1 MSDRAPPQVIQPG
14 PARGARAAAAAA
26 ANTAGVRRNLFQHQL
41 LSRRPTPPI
50 SSNASAN
57 ANSNHA
63 HAATTTGI
71 GAVST
76 ASTSA
81 ETLRLDADVDVLSD
95 NDDDYDGGFGVDI
108 GGGRRG
114 ISNGNG
120 NGNGNRNSSE
130 IVVRDRNGE
139 FEVGNPPTP
148 PFDDGADEGPGGG
161 AGGLDEAQENERE
174 HPSLAT
180 LLQCA
185 SAPEEEKKILARV
198 VSLHGWI

>member
-1 MSDRAPPQVIQPG
+1 MSDRAPPQVIRPG

-50 SSNASAN
+50 ASNAN
-57 ANSNHA
+57 ANSNHHA
-63 HAATTTGI
+63 HNAAVAATTGI

-95 NDDDYDGGFGVDI
+95 NDDDDYGGGFGVGI

-120 NGNGNRNSSE
+120 NGNGHRNSSE

-148 PFDDGADEGPGGG
+148 PFDDVADEGPGGG

-185 SAPEEEKKILARV
+185 SAPEEGKKYWR
-198 VSLHGWI
+198 G